1 MKKKICVRAKLSL
14 GLCSFHLVIFIA
26 VVALGQTDA
35 SSWRTLP
42 NAPVA
47 PDNGRFDDVF
57 FINPETGWIANVAA
71 GKIYKTTDGGESWI
85 EQIEARNV
93 FGYFVGFRCVGF
105 ASEQLGWAGNINLH
119 NIPVAR
125 RSLFETRDG
134 GRTWANISDRISG
147 PDPAGIC
154 GLWVVNDRL
163 VYGAGRWNGPPMFI
177 KSTDAGMSWAALD
190 LRPLATGLV
199 DVFFFN
205 ADSGLIVGGKG
216 VGSSLEEQNAS
227 QSVILFTADGG
238 KTWKTVYE
246 GTTKGKWCW
255 KISFP
260 TRTIGYV
267 ATQGPTGDGIIL
279 KTTDGGLT
287 WQEKFVGVGL
297 GFSGIGFATSQKG
310 WVGALGAY
318 ETLDGGE
325 SWQEVANVGQRINR
339 FRILSATLGYAAGE
353 TVYKFS
359 SDQSTSVFDNKNAG
373 PTAFALLQNHPN
385 PFEASTTIAYHLK
398 QSGFVELSVY
408 NVRGRTVA
416 ILVREHQPA
425 GKYGVAFDGSK
436 LPNGIYFCKIQSGNV
451 VEARKMILMR

>member
-71 GKIYKTTDGGESWI
+71 GKIYKTTDGGENWI

-163 VYGAGRWNGPPMFI
+163 VSKRYINFLRTNRQAY
-177 KSTDAGMSWAALD
+177 STTKTPARRLSRFCRTIPIRSRPQRRLHTISNKAAL
-190 LRPLATGLV
+190 
-199 DVFFFN
+199 
-205 ADSGLIVGGKG
+205 
-216 VGSSLEEQNAS
+216 SS
-227 QSVILFTADGG
+227 
-238 KTWKTVYE
+238 
-246 GTTKGKWCW
+246 
-255 KISFP
+255 
-260 TRTIGYV
+260 
-267 ATQGPTGDGIIL
+267 
-279 KTTDGGLT
+279 
-287 WQEKFVGVGL
+287 
-297 GFSGIGFATSQKG
+297 
-310 WVGALGAY
+310 
-318 ETLDGGE
+318 
-325 SWQEVANVGQRINR
+325 
-339 FRILSATLGYAAGE
+339 
-353 TVYKFS
+353 
-359 SDQSTSVFDNKNAG
+359 
-373 PTAFALLQNHPN
+373 
-385 PFEASTTIAYHLK
+385 
-398 QSGFVELSVY
+398 
-408 NVRGRTVA
+408 
-416 ILVREHQPA
+416 
-425 GKYGVAFDGSK
+425 
-436 LPNGIYFCKIQSGNV
+436 
-451 VEARKMILMR
+451 